1 MIKKDSNLIETLG
14 IGLLPEADRAAILQ
28 KVERRLEEVIM
39 RVLVENLSGD
49 EARKMS
55 GILNEGKDIEE
66 KMAEIAAGVPR
77 LAEKMEDA
85 VTDEIERLRAVLK
98 E

>member
-1 MIKKDSNLIETLG
+1 MMKQNSALVETLN
-14 IGLLPEADRAAILQ
+14 IALLPETEQAAILE
-28 KVERRLEEVIM
+28 KVERRLEEVIL

-49 EARKMS
+49 EVKEVRD
-55 GILNEGKDIEE
+55 ILKEGKDIEE
-66 KMAEIAAGVPR
+66 KMTEIAAGVPR

-85 VTDEIERLRAVLK
+85 VTDEIERLRTVLK